1 MEDQAENGKIRGQA
15 KDAGAKRLDESKLE
29 DPSQEELNVTE
40 KGELTEDDWGGAL
53 GLGYIENGCLFT
65 KSCEQLEL
73 VEEPAVLLP
82 QRIFYK

>member
-15 KDAGAKRLDESKLE
+15 KDAGAKCLDESELG
-29 DPSQEELNVTE
+29 PSQEELNVTKKE
-40 KGELTEDDWGGAL
+40 ELKEDDWGVAL

-65 KSCEQLEL
+65 KYCEQLEL
-73 VEEPAVLLP
+73 VEEPAVLLA